1 MSIRAFRK
9 RQSEFKEIL
18 SSNSSLNPNRFF
30 RLMALAALEVLC
42 CIPLAI
48 TSIVLNAT
56 RGEVRPWISWED
68 THWGFSRVDQIPSLI
83 WRSDPTANVSLEMSR
98 WLVVVCG
105 LIFFAFFGFAD
116 EAQRHYKLA
125 FDSVAKRV
133 GYTTAG
139 TGTTKVGSG
148 ITSSTGYNFQ
158 KFKSFGK
165 SSSSGGVSS
174 QGGMP
179 IHINQEIVEKRDS
192 LDSFSDITSIKESE
206 YDATELTP
214 TSTSPFNTL
223 KGVKTTNE
231 AIDGPR
237 PITPPV
243 SSTIDN
249 SNRV

>member
-105 LIFFAFFGFAD
+105 SSSSLSLAL
-116 EAQRHYKLA
+116 RMKL
-125 FDSVAKRV
+125 K
-133 GYTTAG
+133 
-139 TGTTKVGSG
+139 GTTSSRLTLLLNVLVTPAQEQGRPRLAQESRAQLG
-148 ITSSTGYNFQ
+148 ITS
-158 KFKSFGK
+158 K
-165 SSSSGGVSS
+165 SSSRLARAPLQAVSPLKAVCRFIS
-174 QGGMP
+174 TRRSSRSAILLIRFRTLPRSRKANTMP
-179 IHINQEIVEKRDS
+179 QNLLLPVLR
-192 LDSFSDITSIKESE
+192 L
-206 YDATELTP
+206 LT
-214 TSTSPFNTL
+214 L
-223 KGVKTTNE
+223 
-231 AIDGPR
+231 
-237 PITPPV
+237 
-243 SSTIDN
+243 
-249 SNRV
+249 